1 MKPDNYLPP
10 DPMDV
15 NLSRW
20 LKNWVTAVQP
30 TRNVKFTLMEK
41 LGDPHEPA
49 ALMTRVSSGCR
60 WFMDNLLLKPL
71 DLVFEPMLCSP
82 GFEGY
87 PRHYHNDRGSTLVM
101 HTVTHSSFPYGI
113 GQFNLVT

>member
-1 MKPDNYLPP
+1 MKQDNYLPP
-10 DPMDV
+10 DPIDV
-15 NLSRW
+15 YLGRW

-30 TRNVKFTLMEK
+30 TRNVKFALMEE
-41 LGDPHEPA
+41 LGDPYEPA
-49 ALMTRVSSGCR
+49 SFVNRVSSGLL

-87 PRHYHNDRGSTLVM
+87 PRHYHNDHGSAFVM
-101 HTVTHSSFPYGI
+101 HSVTHSSFPYGI

>member
-1 MKPDNYLPP
+1 MKQDNYLPP
-10 DPMDV
+10 DAMDV
-15 NLSRW
+15 YLSRW

-30 TRNVKFTLMEK
+30 TRNVKFALMAK
-41 LGDPHEPA
+41 LREPHEPEP
-49 ALMTRVSSGCR
+49 LMTRASAGLR

-82 GFEGY
+82 GFEVY
-87 PRHYHNDRGSTLVM
+87 PRDTSKDHGTALVM
-101 HTVTHSSFPYGI
+101 HSVTHSSFPYGI